1 MIPTIIVG
9 SIFAIIMLWA
19 LVHTKRDLK
28 SSKCAGCSVNNC
40 SSRK

>member
-9 SIFAIIMLWA
+9 SIFGVIMLWA
-19 LVHTKRDLK
+19 LIHTKRDLK
-28 SSKCAGCSVNNC
+28 ASKCAGCSVNNC